1 MPKVKQLNAVNKG
14 KVKTVNR
21 LCSALAGAKINING
35 MMVTNEVIRFLVDDL
50 EKASEV
56 LDGIGVHN
64 AVEEVLAVELDHRP
78 GAMQEV
84 VEKLAKR
91 GVNIRYAY
99 GAGSPGSEKA
109 IFVLSVTDMTEAQ
122 EALR

>member
-14 KVKTVNR
+14 KGGALNS
-21 LCSALAGAKINING
+21 LCSALAGAKVNIHG
-35 MMVTNEVIRFLVDDL
+35 LMVTREVIRFLVDDL
-50 EKASEV
+50 EKASEA

-64 AVEEVLAVELDHRP
+64 AIEEVLVVELDHRP
-78 GAMQEV
+78 GAVQEV
-84 VEKLAKR
+84 TDKLAQQ

-99 GAGSPGSEKA
+99 GAASPESAKA

>member
-14 KVKTVNR
+14 KGGSLNR
-21 LCSALAGAKINING
+21 LCSALAGANVNIHG
-35 MMVTNEVIRFLVDDL
+35 LMVTSEVIRFLVDDL
-50 EKASEV
+50 EKASQA
-56 LDGIGVHN
+56 LDEIGVHN
-64 AVEEVLAVELDHRP
+64 ATEDVLAVELDHRP
-78 GAMQEV
+78 GAIREV
-84 VEKLAKR
+84 TDRLAKR

-99 GAGSPGSEKA
+99 GAASPNSSKA

>member
-1 MPKVKQLNAVNKG
+1 MAKVKQLNAVNKG
-14 KVKTVNR
+14 KGKALNR
-21 LCSALAGAKINING
+21 LCSALAGANIHING

-64 AVEEVLAVELDHRP
+64 AVEEVLAVELDHKP
-78 GAMQEV
+78 GV
-84 VEKLAKR
+84 VQQVTDKFARR
-91 GVNIRYAY
+91 GVKIRYAY
-99 GAGSPGSEKA
+99 SASAPDSGKA
-109 IFVLSVTDMTEAQ
+109 ILILSVTDMTEAQ